1 MNKILLLLFAIVT
14 ISCSREIN
22 FTSQELQKFTAY
34 QNGERFKMLGS
45 LDNDTLEFEV
55 LGVRVDKK
63 VTDAPMSRRTNY
75 EELITEFT
83 VFKNGE
89 KTGSGST
96 VLSSL
101 DKKLLKVDVRVNS
114 TCAHYY
120 GFPDFSRLESYT
132 LNNVEYKD
140 VAVYG
145 GIYYSVS
152 KGFLK
157 MHACTNVSRIFE

>member
-1 MNKILLLLFAIVT
+1 MYKILVLFFAIGV
-14 ISCSREIN
+14 ISCAREVN
-22 FTSQELQKFTAY
+22 FTAQELQKFKAY
-34 QNGERFKMLGS
+34 QHGERFKMLGS
-45 LDNDTLEFEV
+45 LDNDTLDFEV

-63 VTDAPMSRRTNY
+63 ITDAPMSRRTNY
-75 EELITEFT
+75 EELITEF
-83 VFKNGE
+83 VVYKNGV
-89 KTGSGST
+89 KSGSGFT
-96 VLSSL
+96 MLSSL

-114 TCAHYY
+114 TCGHYY
-120 GFPDFSRLESYT
+120 GFPDLSRLESYT
-132 LNNVEYKD
+132 LNNMEYKD